1 CRAGGGMPPCP
12 PARSTPRGGR
22 RSLRGSQPQILPPQ
36 PAPLHQAPEAGA
48 GLRFDPPAQGCGV
61 EIVKMA
67 AVALEEEQS
76 VAAPEG
82 GGDQHVELYQVPKPQ
97 PPRELGELPGALVVE
112 PGAFDAPV
120 LLPGQKVTGPQVAV
134 AEAGPVEG
142 GHRVRHAPQPAAA
155 LPRRSAVQGRGAL
168 VEVAEIP
175 EIPGDHKHLAADA
188 EGL

>member
-1 CRAGGGMPPCP
+1 GRPPPPPRRWRSGRACSAGRRRSAGGGFARDHRPRGRTPGWRGPRGPRRAGGGMPPCP

-97 PPRELGELPGALVVE
+97 PPRELGELPGALV
-112 PGAFDAPV
+112 
-120 LLPGQKVTGPQVAV
+120 
-134 AEAGPVEG
+134 
-142 GHRVRHAPQPAAA
+142 
-155 LPRRSAVQGRGAL
+155 
-168 VEVAEIP
+168 
-175 EIPGDHKHLAADA
+175 
-188 EGL
+188 